1 MAKQKT
7 ISKEITIKGKGLHSG
22 LEVTMMLKPVDAGH
36 GIKFQRI
43 DLEEKTVIAAT
54 ADNVTETSRGTT
66 IESNGAKVS
75 TIEHLMAALTA
86 KGIDNLLIEINASE
100 VPIIDGSAKPY
111 MDALSEVG
119 TKDLDAE
126 RITFAIKEKI
136 KYSDEEK
143 GIEIIAYPDDEYS
156 LSVLV
161 DYDSQ
166 LVKNQF
172 AELDNLE
179 DFDKEISPCRT
190 FCFYSE
196 LEPLLKNA
204 NLIKGGEINN
214 AVVIIDKDLTQEE
227 LDKTLEMFKQPK
239 VDIKKVG
246 SFVSNPELYFNNEPA
261 RHKLLDLVGDL
272 SLVGYQFKGRIF
284 ARRPGHKANTEFSKI
299 LRNIIKQELQGNKA
313 PAYDPNKKPLYDIND
328 IKRLLP
334 HRPPFLL
341 IDKIIDM
348 DDESIVGVK
357 NVTMNEPFF
366 VGHFPDEPVMPGVLM
381 IEALA
386 QTGGI
391 FALSKVEDPENY
403 LTYFM
408 KIDKIKFRGKVV
420 PGDTLIFKISLLTP
434 IRRGIVHMGGTAFV
448 GDNPV
453 FEGEMMAQ
461 LAKIK

>member
-1 MAKQKT
+1 MAKQR
-7 ISKEITIKGKGLHSG
+7 TIKEDILVNGKGLHSG
-22 LEVTMMLKPVDAGH
+22 QEVKMTLKAAKENH
-36 GIKFQRI
+36 GIKFIRTDI
-43 DLEEKTVIAAT
+43 EEKPEIPALAEF
-54 ADNVTETSRGTT
+54 VTETARGTT
-66 IESNGAKVS
+66 LESKGAKIS
-75 TIEHLMAALTA
+75 TIEHLLAATTA
-86 KGIDNLLIEINASE
+86 MKLDNLRIEVNASE
-100 VPIIDGSAKPY
+100 VPILNGSAKPY
-111 MDALSEVG
+111 IDYIKKAGIKEQSVEKYAF
-119 TKDLDAE
+119 T
-126 RITFAIKEKI
+126 IKEKI
-136 KYSDEEK
+136 KYYDEEK

-161 DYDSQ
+161 DYDSH

-179 DFDKEISPCRT
+179 DFEKEISPCRT

-196 LEPLLKNA
+196 LEPLLKNS
-204 NLIKGGEINN
+204 NLIKGGELNN
-214 AVVIIDKDLTQEE
+214 AVVIIDKDLTQGE
-227 LDKTLEMFKQPK
+227 LDKTLDMFKQPK
-239 VDIKKVG
+239 VDLSKMG
-246 SFVSNPELYFNNEPA
+246 SFVANPELYFNNEPA

-272 SLVGYQFKGRIF
+272 GLVGHPIKGRIF
-284 ARRPGHKANTEFSKI
+284 ARRPGHKANTEFAKI
-299 LRNIIKQELQGNKA
+299 LRKIVTEDLQGNKA
-313 PAYDPNKKPLYDIND
+313 PDYDPNKKPLYDINQ
-328 IKRLLP
+328 IKGLLP

-348 DDESIVGVK
+348 DEESIVGIK

-391 FALSKVEDPENY
+391 FSLSKVDDPENY

-408 KIDKIKFRGKVV
+408 KIDKVKFRGKVV
-420 PGDTLIFKISLLTP
+420 PGDTLKFKLNLLTP
-434 IRRGIVHMGGTAFV
+434 IRRGIVHMTGMAYV
-448 GDNPV
+448 GNNPV